1 MHIVKPRKLE
11 LDVSNHNLIEWVKE
25 GSKHN
30 NLAIMKKNLMIFKT
44 IVKILENRINKLESF
59 EGGKRYV
66 N

>member
-11 LDVSNHNLIEWVKE
+11 LDVSNHNLIEWIKE

-30 NLAIMKKNLMIFKT
+30 NLTIMRKNLAIFKT